1 MSNTNILLTNLNTK
15 NKVKQ
20 ILSQKEEVKAS
31 ASNIFNGEENV
42 AEILSNLSGIEI
54 EEIKNLSNEKVDEI
68 LTVQGEVMGIPES
81 YVETKEDEYNFKKDL
96 LLYLLQCEATLDELN
111 KAEEEMEKIL
121 AENEEEV
128 KNILDAYEGS
138 MIGAIRDEI
147 VKKESIATTPQLKKT
162 HTEILEA
169 FDDSFELSRV
179 YTIYKELNVANTLT
193 DFNVNFNNV
202 YKQYST
208 VNKRLGVTF
217 DLIKFGGLETKF
229 LEEKYHKYPNL
240 FIFIIMKY
248 MAKRN
253 GSITKHADGVFC
265 SQLCTNLY
273 LLFTDS
279 LEETY
284 KTQLIANI
292 TKILDLFI

>member
-1 MSNTNILLTNLNTK
+1 MSNTNLLLTNLNTK

-42 AEILSNLSGIEI
+42 AEILTHLEGIPI
-54 EEIKNLSNEKVDEI
+54 EDIKNLTNERVDEI

-81 YVETKEDEYNFKKDL
+81 YRETEEDEYNFKKDL
-96 LLYLLQCEATLDELN
+96 LLYVLQCDATVKELD
-111 KAEEEMEKIL
+111 KAEEEMEKML

-128 KNILDAYEGS
+128 QNILNQYEGS

-147 VKKESIATTPQLKKT
+147 VKKEAIATTPELKKV
-162 HTEILEA
+162 HNEILAA
-169 FDDSFELSRV
+169 FDDSFELTRIYDV
-179 YTIYKELNVANTLT
+179 YSTLNVGNTLE
-193 DFNVNFNNV
+193 DFNKNFNNV
-202 YKQYST
+202 YKQYVT

-217 DLIKFGGLETKF
+217 DLIKFGGLEAKF
-229 LEEKYHKYPNL
+229 LEEKYHVNPNL
-240 FIFIIMKY
+240 LIFIVMKY

-253 GSITKHADGVFC
+253 GNMTKHADGVFC
-265 SQLCTNLY
+265 SQFCTNLY

-279 LEETY
+279 LEESY
-284 KTQLIANI
+284 KAQLLAGI
-292 TKILDLFI
+292 TRILDLFI